1 MSLTVKAVVL
11 TLVFHLAKGLVLLCH
26 VLIARDHAKTLAM
39 VVVKIHVVI
48 IVQVHALAHAKRIAM
63 AHAERIAMAH
73 VNLAV
78 QGGAVINVLKNA
90 KCQLL
95 FKYS

>member
-63 AHAERIAMAH
+63 AH